1 MKYQDKIIY
10 LLLGIFII
18 GLNSCKQKEILPIDE
33 NSIQGTWIGGAFK
46 YDRDFYLP
54 SNYVLEFKKDTL
66 HFKKLSGTIFFKNS
80 IQFSK
85 DSITLDTTSYP
96 VRKFHIK
103 NDQLNFLDKIEAH
116 RLIAAKAIN
125 VQEFEDF
132 LSSKDWKINEETGI
146 FRFSKEEKKL
156 QFINANSYE
165 YYTYCYEF
173 ITFQNALFLIKKGN
187 QLACDQNYQFWEQ
200 VLSYDEDGIYT
211 FGFRDGEFKKIQY
224 TPVRRSDTEMKPV
237 SFQLCNQYINKNF
250 PGDRYYYQGTAY
262 KGGLYHI
269 RKIFKENYK
278 EPDGNTESGI
288 FQVRFVVNCEGK
300 AGMYET
306 QAFDTNYQHK
316 EFSAEVANQILEIT
330 KGLQDWV
337 PGRKPKSDK
346 DIDTYIYLSFRIK
359 NGKIIRIYP

>member
-1 MKYQDKIIY
+1 MKYLDQIIY
-10 LLLGIFII
+10 LLVGIFVI
-18 GLNSCKQKEILPIDE
+18 GLHSCKQKETSFIDE
-33 NSIQGTWIGGAFK
+33 NLVQGTWIGGAFK
-46 YDRDFYLP
+46 HDKGFYIP

-66 HFKKLSGTIFFKNS
+66 YFKNLKGTKS
-80 IQFSK
+80 FKNGIQFSK

-96 VRKFHIK
+96 IRKFYIK
-103 NDQLNFLDKIEAH
+103 NDQLSFLDKIEAH
-116 RLIAAKAIN
+116 RLIETKTIN

-132 LSSKDWKINEETGI
+132 LLSKDWQINNESGV
-146 FRFSKEEKKL
+146 FRFSKEEKRL
-156 QFINANSYE
+156 QFINTNSNE
-165 YYTYCYEF
+165 YHTYCYEF

-200 VLSYDEDGIYT
+200 VLSYDENNIYT
-211 FGFRDGEFKKIQY
+211 FGFRDGGFKKIQY
-224 TPVRRSDTEMKPV
+224 TSVRRSETEIKPV

-250 PGDRYYYQGTAY
+250 PGDRYYYQGTSY
-262 KGGLYHI
+262 NGRLYHI

-278 EPDGNTESGI
+278 VPDGSTESGI

-316 EFSAEVANQILEIT
+316 EFSAEVANQIFEIT
-330 KGLQDWV
+330 KNLQDWI

-346 DIDTYIYLSFRIK
+346 AIDTYIYLSFRIK

>member
-1 MKYQDKIIY
+1 MKYLDQIIY
-10 LLLGIFII
+10 LLVGIFVI
-18 GLNSCKQKEILPIDE
+18 GLHSCKQKETSSIDE
-33 NSIQGTWIGGAFK
+33 NLVQGTWIGGAFK
-46 YDRDFYLP
+46 HDKDFYIP

-66 HFKKLSGTIFFKNS
+66 YFKNLKGTKS
-80 IQFSK
+80 FKNGIQLSK

-96 VRKFHIK
+96 IRKFYIK
-103 NDQLNFLDKIEAH
+103 NDQLSFLDKIEAH
-116 RLIAAKAIN
+116 RLIETKTIN

-132 LSSKDWKINEETGI
+132 LLSKDWQINNESGI
-146 FRFSKEEKKL
+146 FRFSKEEKRL
-156 QFINANSYE
+156 QFINTNSNE
-165 YYTYCYEF
+165 YHTYCYEF

-187 QLACDQNYQFWEQ
+187 QLACNQNYQFWEQ
-200 VLSYDEDGIYT
+200 VLSYDENNIYT
-211 FGFRDGEFKKIQY
+211 FGFRDGGFKKIQY
-224 TPVRRSDTEMKPV
+224 TSVRRSETEIKPV

-250 PGDRYYYQGTAY
+250 PGDRYYYQGTSY
-262 KGGLYHI
+262 NGGLYHI

-278 EPDGNTESGI
+278 VPDGSTESGI

-316 EFSAEVANQILEIT
+316 EFSAEVANQIFEIT
-330 KGLQDWV
+330 KNLQDWI

-346 DIDTYIYLSFRIK
+346 AIDTYIYLSFRIK

>member
-1 MKYQDKIIY
+1 MKYLDQIIY
-10 LLLGIFII
+10 LLVGIFVI
-18 GLNSCKQKEILPIDE
+18 GLHSCKQKETSSIDE
-33 NSIQGTWIGGAFK
+33 NLVQGTWIGGAFK
-46 YDRDFYLP
+46 HDKDFYIP

-66 HFKKLSGTIFFKNS
+66 YFKNLKGTKS
-80 IQFSK
+80 FKNGIQFSK

-96 VRKFHIK
+96 IRKFYIK
-103 NDQLNFLDKIEAH
+103 NDQLSFLDKIEAH
-116 RLIAAKAIN
+116 RLIETKTIN

-132 LSSKDWKINEETGI
+132 LLSKDWQINNESGV
-146 FRFSKEEKKL
+146 FRFSKEEKRL
-156 QFINANSYE
+156 QFINTNSNE
-165 YYTYCYEF
+165 YHTYCYEF

-200 VLSYDEDGIYT
+200 VLSYDENNIYT
-211 FGFRDGEFKKIQY
+211 FGFRDGGFKKIQY
-224 TPVRRSDTEMKPV
+224 TSVRRSETEIKPV

-250 PGDRYYYQGTAY
+250 PGDRYYYQGTSY
-262 KGGLYHI
+262 NGGLYHI

-278 EPDGNTESGI
+278 VPDGSTESGI

-316 EFSAEVANQILEIT
+316 EFSAEVANQIFEIT
-330 KGLQDWV
+330 KNLQDWI

-346 DIDTYIYLSFRIK
+346 AIDTYIYLSFRIK

>member
-10 LLLGIFII
+10 VLLGIFII
-18 GLNSCKQKEILPIDE
+18 GLNSCKQKETSPIDE
-33 NSIQGTWIGGAFK
+33 NLVQGTWIGGAFK
-46 YDRDFYLP
+46 HDNGFYKP

-66 HFKKLSGTIFFKNS
+66 HFKNLSGTKSIKNS

-85 DSITLDTTSYP
+85 DSITLDTTSFP
-96 VRKFHIK
+96 IRKFYIK
-103 NDQLNFLDKIEAH
+103 NDQLNFLDRIEAH
-116 RLIAAKAIN
+116 RLIATKTIN
-125 VQEFEDF
+125 VQEFEDL
-132 LSSKDWKINEETGI
+132 LSSKDWKVNEEAGI
-146 FRFSKEEKKL
+146 FRFNKEEKQL
-156 QFINANSYE
+156 QFINANSTE
-165 YYTYCYEF
+165 YFTYCYEF
-173 ITFQNALFLIKKGN
+173 ITFQNAIFLIKKGN

-200 VLSYDEDGIYT
+200 VLSYDENNIYT

-224 TPVRRSDTEMKPV
+224 TPVPRSEVEIKPV

-262 KGGLYHI
+262 NGGLYHI
-269 RKIFKENYK
+269 RKIFKESYK
-278 EPDGNTESGI
+278 EPEGNTESGI

-306 QAFDTNYQHK
+306 QAFDANYQHK
-316 EFSAEVANQILEIT
+316 ELSSEVANQILEIT
-330 KGLQDWV
+330 KGLQDWI

-346 DIDTYIYLSFRIK
+346 VIDTYIYLSFRIK